1 MKNKYTILIIILCL
15 ISSFVYINKIN
26 NKKSHYTLSTN
37 IVKLDYN
44 SPESLYTENND
55 EINESLKNK
64 EAKTLD
70 KTSNNIQ
77 NNNSLININNAD
89 KESLKT
95 LPGIGDTLAQNI
107 IDYRENISLFYNIV
121 DIKNV
126 DRIGDKIYEKIK
138 NLITVN

>member
-64 EAKTLD
+64 ETKTLD

>member
-15 ISSFVYINKIN
+15 ISSFVYRNKIN

-138 NLITVN
+138 NLITVD

>member
-138 NLITVN
+138 NLITVD